1 MHPINLINWRYQ
13 NMKHH
18 TKLALMSAAGIALSA
33 GNALAAGDLTTGNL
47 TAADTSDIVNNLGL
61 FSGMGKF
68 VLEYAVHICVFF
80 MVVCTIMIYGKGLY
94 ARSNKKATE
103 ALEERENLK
112 GLLIDSVIVM
122 LVLIVLFNV
131 VVPYIS
137 AFVPK

>member
-1 MHPINLINWRYQ
+1 
-13 NMKHH
+13 MKHN
-18 TKLALMSAAGIALSA
+18 TKIVLLSAAGVMFSA
-33 GNALAAGDLTTGNL
+33 GNALAAGNALDGNL
-47 TAADTSDIVNNLGL
+47 SAADTGDIVSNLGL
-61 FSGMGKF
+61 FSGLGQF
-68 VLEYAVHICVFF
+68 ILEYAIHIVVFF
-80 MVVCTIMIYGKGLY
+80 MVVCTIVIYGKGLY
-94 ARSNKKATE
+94 ARTNKKVTQ

>member
-1 MHPINLINWRYQ
+1 V
-13 NMKHH
+13 KHN
-18 TKLALMSAAGIALSA
+18 TKIVLLSAAGVMLSA
-33 GNALAAGDLTTGNL
+33 GNALAAGNALDGNL
-47 TAADTSDIVNNLGL
+47 SAADTGDIVSNLGL
-61 FSGMGKF
+61 FSGLGQF
-68 VLEYAVHICVFF
+68 ILEYAIHIVVFF
-80 MVVCTIMIYGKGLY
+80 MVVCTIVIYGKGLY
-94 ARSNKKATE
+94 ARTNKKVTQ